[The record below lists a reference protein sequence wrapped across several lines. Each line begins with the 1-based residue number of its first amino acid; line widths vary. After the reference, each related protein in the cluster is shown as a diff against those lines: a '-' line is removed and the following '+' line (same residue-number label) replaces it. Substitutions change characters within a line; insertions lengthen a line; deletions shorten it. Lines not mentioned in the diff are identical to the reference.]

1 MDDSQI
7 SVVRQAAV
15 NGLDEAIHTWT
26 KVGVVMESLEQSLA
40 SRTGTESNIPG
51 HPFVQEGEPEVT
63 EFVALVVDMR
73 NSTDRLRNLQKF
85 PPINSGFQ
93 RVFYETSALLP
104 ALATTALF
112 KDGHVT
118 EYLGDGALI
127 LFKVDTNDRPKA
139 VQDAYLAANDCVTVT
154 RQVVNEL
161 LAERFGLPSL
171 SIGAGLSVSHA
182 IVTLVGTSAFRQ
194 PKAIGQCVW
203 EASKLSSGVNT
214 VRVSENL
221 REAWPSTPGGTLRF
235 EKLRDLPKNLVGFEV
250 RKS

>member
-1 MDDSQI
+1 MDNSQI
-7 SVVRQAAV
+7 EIVRQAAV
-15 NGLDEAIHTWT
+15 DGLDEAIRTWT
-26 KVGVVMESLEQSLA
+26 KVGIVMDSINA
-40 SRTGTESNIPG
+40 SMEARAGTESNIPG
-51 HPFVQEGEPEVT
+51 HPFVQMGEPEVT

-73 NSTDRLRNLQKF
+73 NSTDRLRNLQRF

-127 LFKVDTNDRPKA
+127 LFKVDTTDRPKT
-139 VQDAYLAANDCVTVT
+139 VQEAYLAANDCVTVT
-154 RQVVNEL
+154 RQIVNEL

-182 IVTLVGTSAFRQ
+182 IVTLVGTSEFRQ

-235 EKLRDLPKNLVGFEV
+235 EKLRDLPKSLVGFEV

>member
-1 MDDSQI
+1 MDAHQKAL
-7 SVVRQAAV
+7 VRQAAV
-15 NGLDEAIHTWT
+15 DGLNEAVRTWK
-26 KVGVVMESLEQSLA
+26 KVGIVMDSINA
-40 SRTGTESNIPG
+40 SFEGRAGNESNIPG
-51 HPFVQEGEPEVT
+51 HPFVKQGEPEVT

-73 NSTDRLRNLQKF
+73 NSTDRLQNLQKF
-85 PPINSGFQ
+85 PLINSGFQ

-127 LFKVDTNDRPKA
+127 LFKVDSTDRTQT
-139 VQDAYLAANDCVTVT
+139 VREAYRVANNCVTET
-154 RQVVNEL
+154 RRIVNEL
-161 LAERFGLPSL
+161 LAERFDLPNL
-171 SIGAGLSVSHA
+171 SIGAGLSLSHA
-182 IVTLVGTSAFRQ
+182 IVTLVGTPAFMQ

-221 REAWPSTPGGTLRF
+221 KKAWPTTPGGTLRF
-235 EKLRDLPKNLVGFEV
+235 DRLQDLPKKLVGFEV
-250 RKS
+250 RKG

>member
-1 MDDSQI
+1 MDENQRAL
-7 SVVRQAAV
+7 VRQAAV
-15 NGLDEAIHTWT
+15 DGLDDAVRTWR
-26 KVGVVMESLEQSLA
+26 KVGIVMDSINA
-40 SRTGTESNIPG
+40 SFEARAGTESNIPG
-51 HPFVQEGEPEVT
+51 HPFVQTGEPEAT

-73 NSTDRLRNLQKF
+73 NSTDRLQNLQKF
-85 PPINSGFQ
+85 PPIQSGFQ

-104 ALATTALF
+104 ALATTVLF

-127 LFKVDTNDRPKA
+127 LFKVDTNDRGKT
-139 VQDAYLAANDCVTVT
+139 VRDAYLAANDCVTET
-154 RQVVNEL
+154 REIVNDL
-161 LAERFGLPSL
+161 LAERFDLPSL

-182 IVTLVGTSAFRQ
+182 IVTLVGTSDFRQ

-221 REAWPSTPGGTLRF
+221 REAWPSSPGGTLRF
-235 EKLRDLPKNLVGFEV
+235 DRLKDLPRSLVGFEV
-250 RKS
+250 RKG